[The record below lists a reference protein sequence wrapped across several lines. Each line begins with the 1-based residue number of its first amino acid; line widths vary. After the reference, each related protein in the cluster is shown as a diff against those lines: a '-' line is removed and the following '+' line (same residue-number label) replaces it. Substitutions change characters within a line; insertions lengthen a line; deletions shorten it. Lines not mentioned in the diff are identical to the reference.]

1 MQPWEELWLFR
12 SKSSPCLQRQ
22 VCTSVTRQ
30 RKLLH
35 SKHIPTQNDCVM
47 LRRDC
52 GQVLHVQQDSL
63 RTRRETESHCCCWRL
78 ETSTAFKQKQSRHCK
93 YTQHIIFFPSALASC
108 VPHIAFIVWL
118 KRTVPLDFEQLRTL
132 GAVYQTKWLVHY
144 LLRFSSCGWMISGRP
159 ILAQPWVIWLVS
171 VPCAARRHC
180 SLRCGSHHLGLC
192 HLYWMVAVLHGGS
205 SLVWVPPG
213 GSSAG
218 WDNANTG
225 LAHEHKDITYKCT
238 QQQGHSLAGA
248 RCPHH
253 TWIQIDLK
261 GAEMICWARRRKR
274 RGIRGRVLILHWLQY
289 LTYLL

>member
-1 MQPWEELWLFR
+1 MTAAR
-12 SKSSPCLQRQ
+12 SSTCNKTVWGRGG
-22 VCTSVTRQ
+22 RQ
-30 RKLLH
+30 RATAVAGGWRHQLH
-35 SKHIPTQNDCVM
+35 LNKNRAGTVNTHSI
-47 LRRDC
+47 L
-52 GQVLHVQQDSL
+52 
-63 RTRRETESHCCCWRL
+63 
-78 ETSTAFKQKQSRHCK
+78 F
-93 YTQHIIFFPSALASC
+93 FFPSALASC

-118 KRTVPLDFEQLRTL
+118 KRTVPLDFAQLRTL

-180 SLRCGSHHLGLC
+180 SLPCGSHHLGLC
-192 HLYWMVAVLHGGS
+192 HPYWMVAVLHGGS
-205 SLVWVPPG
+205 SLVWVPLG
-213 GSSAG
+213 GSSAW

-225 LAHEHKDITYKCT
+225 LAREHKDITYKCT

-248 RCPHH
+248 GCPHH
-253 TWIQIDLK
+253 TWIQRDLK